1 MSTAPELNFSMHQG
15 DTKRLSVAV
24 KDPAG
29 VAISLVAAQSIKWWV
44 ARKVTSTT
52 RLLEKSDETDEGITV
67 TNAAGGLLTIEID
80 PDDTK
85 TVSGD
90 YYHELEVIDS
100 AGDIGTVLR
109 GTMTIV
115 RALVTN
121 PVTP

>member
-1 MSTAPELNFSMHQG
+1 MSAAPEFDFEMHQG
-15 DTKRLSVAV
+15 DTKRLAVSV

-29 VAISLVAAQSIKWWV
+29 AAVSLIAAESIKWWV
-44 ARKVTSTT
+44 ARRVTSTT
-52 RLLEKSDETDEGITV
+52 RLLEKSVGSGITV
-67 TNAAGGLLTIEID
+67 TNAAGGLLTISIN

-90 YYHELEVIDS
+90 YYHELEVIDA